1 MPSLDQNRRPTG
13 WIRLVAVAII
23 AGVVGLA
30 RADETPRPASGHSP
44 VATPYV
50 IRSVSAFPWYHAL
63 GRFGHEDLLSGKVAL
78 WNVII
83 GEGGVAGATQAT
95 LVVVQVEGPSFLP
108 AATGELVVA
117 ARTSRATLAERSVP
131 FSSLFTEKHTASVP
145 LLLYGTGCEF
155 VTVTAT
161 LKVSG
166 KAVGTAT
173 RTIEFRC
180 GE

>member
-1 MPSLDQNRRPTG
+1 MAETHLATG

-23 AGVVGLA
+23 AGVAGFA
-30 RADETPRPASGHSP
+30 RANEPPRPAPDNAPHP
-44 VATPYV
+44 ATHYV
-50 IRSVSAFPWYHAL
+50 IRGISAFPWYHDL
-63 GRFGHEDLLSGKVAL
+63 GRFGQEDLLSGKVAL

-83 GEGGVAGATQAT
+83 GEGGVAGAAKTT
-95 LVVVQVEGPSFLP
+95 LVVVEVEGPSFLSS
-108 AATGELVVA
+108 ATGELVMA
-117 ARTSRATLAERSVP
+117 ARTSRATLAERSVA
-131 FSSLFTEKHTASVP
+131 FSSLFTEKHTAFAP

-161 LKVSG
+161 LQVNG
-166 KAVGTAT
+166 KAVGTMT